1 MTEQDLLTYA
11 SGTVA
16 AVGGVVFG
24 LQKIMK
30 MWSSDKKDIYK
41 NNVETDLF
49 QRLSDETKRLHDQ
62 NITLSKTIEHLRL
75 ELGKLHEEIT
85 TLRIENTTLRKEIL
99 ALHDELGE
107 IRHGTSFSDRY
118 SNTVPM
124 EIENVDV
131 KL

>member
-62 NITLSKTIEHLRL
+62 NINLSKTIEHLRL

-107 IRHGTSFSDRY
+107 IRHGQNFADRY

-124 EIENVDV
+124 DLNSVDV

>member
-1 MTEQDLLTYA
+1 MNINESDLLTYA
-11 SGTVA
+11 SGLVA

-24 LQKIMK
+24 LQKAVK

-49 QRLSDETKRLHDQ
+49 QRLSDETKRLHEQ
-62 NITLSKTIEHLRL
+62 NQTLSKTIEHLRE

-85 TLRIENTTLRKEIL
+85 NLRIENTTLRQEVS
-99 ALHDELGE
+99 ALHEELGE
-107 IRHGTSFSDRY
+107 FRHDNRFKDKRAF
-118 SNTVPM
+118 
-124 EIENVDV
+124 VDTTPDI

>member
-1 MTEQDLLTYA
+1 MTENDLVTYA

-24 LQKIMK
+24 LQKIIK

-41 NNVETDLF
+41 NSVETDLF
-49 QRLSDETKRLHDQ
+49 QRLSDETKRLHEQ
-62 NITLSKTIEHLRL
+62 NINLSKTIEHLRE

-85 TLRIENTTLRKEIL
+85 ILRIENTTLRREIS

-107 IRHGTSFSDRY
+107 IRSDQKNSRIPP
-118 SNTVPM
+118 TAPM
-124 EIENVDV
+124 NVQ
-131 KL
+131 L

>member
-1 MTEQDLLTYA
+1 MTENDLVTYA

-41 NNVETDLF
+41 NNVEADLF
-49 QRLSDETKRLHDQ
+49 QRLSDETKRLHEQ
-62 NITLSKTIEHLRL
+62 NVTLSVTIEHLRE

-85 TLRIENTTLRKEIL
+85 KLRIENTTLRQEIS
-99 ALHDELGE
+99 ALHDELGQM
-107 IRHGTSFSDRY
+107 RHIPR
-118 SNTVPM
+118 V
-124 EIENVDV
+124 NVN
-131 KL
+131 L

>member
-1 MTEQDLLTYA
+1 MTENDLLTYA

-49 QRLSDETKRLHDQ
+49 QRLSDETKRLHEQ
-62 NITLSKTIEHLRL
+62 NVNLSKTIEHLRE

-85 TLRIENTTLRKEIL
+85 TLRIENSTLRKEIT

-107 IRHGTSFSDRY
+107 IRHGQQFADRF

-124 EIENVDV
+124 EITQVDV